1 MSINLNITRDRE
13 LTDLL
18 YQSHLELGQL
28 QADLTE
34 LTQLHSETAL
44 ALVDQPLEKQVDL
57 SQTSKI
63 LQKAL
68 AKNVN
73 LQKHL
78 VRLIKLLTQN
88 HTDAASLLNE
98 FEKIRTSELLQS
110 KTFALAHVI
119 NPEKADKST

>member
-18 YQSHLELGQL
+18 YQSYLELTQL

-34 LTQLHSETAL
+34 LNQLHGQTA
-44 ALVDQPLEKQVDL
+44 ALIDQPFEKPPEPT
-57 SQTSKI
+57 QTNKV
-63 LQKAL
+63 LQKAMS
-68 AKNVN
+68 KNVM
-73 LQKHL
+73 LQRNL

-88 HTDAASLLNE
+88 HTDASSLLNE

-119 NPEKADKST
+119 APEKSDK